1 MRGTG
6 SITSDAGVELIL
18 NCNWDEP
25 EDFVLPGNTRIV
37 TITARTNGSH
47 VGGILASFSNNE
59 VTDKTWRCEETA
71 PNSTIENA
79 TTSEENG
86 TLSILGKDFSG
97 DAANAQWI
105 WVKNTMATH
114 VRCMKTFGKSSK

>member
-37 TITARTNGSH
+37 TITASTNGSH

-71 PNSTIENA
+71 PYSAIKNA
-79 TTSEENG
+79 TTFEENG
-86 TLSILGKDFSG
+86 KLSILGEDFSG
-97 DAANAQWI
+97 DAANARWI
-105 WVKNTMATH
+105 WVKNTKATR
-114 VRCMKTFGKSSK
+114 VQCVKTFGKSSI